1 MTKELRKEIMK
12 RSKLRN
18 KFNRNR
24 NHENWCNFKT
34 QRSYCVNFLRKTKKQ
49 CYENLSVKNA
59 MDRQTFWK
67 TVKPYFNDKESNSK
81 RITLLQN
88 NSILTDDKDI
98 AKMMNNVF
106 INITKDLNLKRYKD
120 SSLTNI
126 NEITSNFDNHK
137 V

>member
-1 MTKELRKEIMK
+1 
-12 RSKLRN
+12 
-18 KFNRNR
+18 
-24 NHENWCNFKT
+24 
-34 QRSYCVNFLRKTKKQ
+34 
-49 CYENLSVKNA
+49 

-81 RITLLQN
+81 RITLLEN

-98 AKMMNNVF
+98 AKIMNNVF

>member
-1 MTKELRKEIMK
+1 
-12 RSKLRN
+12 
-18 KFNRNR
+18 
-24 NHENWCNFKT
+24 
-34 QRSYCVNFLRKTKKQ
+34 
-49 CYENLSVKNA
+49 

-81 RITLLQN
+81 RITLLEN

-98 AKMMNNVF
+98 AKIMNNVF

-120 SSLTNI
+120 SSLTYI